1 MLSSEETMK
10 QDSYILVV
18 DDDIAI
24 LETIQDV
31 LEFEGYRVKTLHDG
45 TQILQQ
51 VHAETPGMILLDLRM
66 PMIDG
71 RALYHKPQE
80 DAVAARIPVVLV
92 TADGSGSAYASELGA
107 ASYLA
112 KPFDIDTLFAC
123 VERFMGSPKE
133 IAP

>member
-1 MLSSEETMK
+1 MK

-31 LEFEGYRVKTLHDG
+31 LEFEGYRVKTLNDG
-45 TQILQQ
+45 THILQQ
-51 VHAETPGMILLDLRM
+51 VHYEPPGMILLDLRM
-66 PMIDG
+66 PVVDG
-71 RALYHKPQE
+71 RALYHELQA
-80 DAVAARIPVVLV
+80 DSIAAHVPVVLV
-92 TADGSGSAYASELGA
+92 TADGSGPAYASELGA

-112 KPFDIDTLFAC
+112 KPFDLDTLFAC
-123 VERFMGSPKE
+123 VERVMGAPKG